1 MILWGWWFLKPNNK
15 CLKYWPLNI
24 WRAISVLQ
32 ILIVILWLWCQS
44 YLPQNNWY
52 LFLGYSR
59 KRSYHN
65 GWAEFFATRR
75 INGGKHRG
83 KITASPFV
91 GGREFWHQWE
101 RLEVYLKYWHRIG
114 SCSHSA
120 WKVYYWHGL
129 PAAASW
135 KWEKTFGQ
143 LG

>member
-1 MILWGWWFLKPNNK
+1 MSKILAIKYLVNYFCAPNINSHSMIMVSD
-15 CLKYWPLNI
+15 C
-24 WRAISVLQ
+24 
-32 ILIVILWLWCQS
+32 
-44 YLPQNNWY
+44 LPQNNWY
-52 LFLGYSR
+52 LFLWYSR
-59 KRSYHN
+59 KYSYHN
-65 GWAEFFATRR
+65 SWAGFFATRR

-101 RLEVYLKYWHRIG
+101 WLEVYLKYWHRIG

-120 WKVYYWHGL
+120 WKVHYWQGL

-135 KWEKTFGQ
+135 KLEKTFGQ